1 MKYHIYSSYYGYV
14 GSVSAQ
20 DSSIAILLY
29 IEYKIKD
36 DILKNFDMGIIYIG
50 M

>member
-29 IEYKIKD
+29 MEYKIKD
-36 DILKNFDMGIIYIG
+36 DILKKIDMGIIYIG
-50 M
+50 R